1 MLSLTV
7 IGTLFCQ
14 FHQTFEKTTEWQ
26 DVPGSKKSLADQ
38 LLDLVPSVFHMTWFI
53 FAVILLY
60 FTLWKWLENA
70 LKSEQ
75 TLTNMCS
82 TTEASMNTLQ
92 PTK

>member
-1 MLSLTV
+1 MLSFTL
-7 IGTLFCQ
+7 IGTLLCQ
-14 FHQTFEKTTEWQ
+14 FHQTFEKPTEWQ
-26 DVPGSKKSLADQ
+26 DVPGSKKSLTDQ

-75 TLTNMCS
+75 PLTNLCGS
-82 TTEASMNTLQ
+82 TEASLNTLQ
-92 PTK
+92 PNK